1 LKGNET
7 SSDHPFSG
15 GYVSYQRGSN
25 SREIASRNATMA
37 HAAIAP
43 PKTITHQA
51 PLGGEFEIGN

>member
-1 LKGNET
+1 MDET

-15 GYVSYQRGSN
+15 GYIVSDQRGST
-25 SREIASRNATMA
+25 SGEIASRNAIMA

-43 PKTITHQA
+43 PKQITHQA